1 MDKYYL
7 QISGREIPLR
17 YTMRE
22 LSEMEET
29 IGTMDNFRDLI
40 LQGKHRI
47 RNMATAI
54 RIMGNA
60 ALEKEGKKA
69 VLTDDWLLDHLDP
82 RQMKTY
88 QIAVLG
94 AFTDGFEME
103 TDGKKTGKRDFV
115 LEELERKKEEGN

>member
-1 MDKYYL
+1 MEIYHL

-22 LSEMEET
+22 LSAMEEA

-40 LQGKHRI
+40 LKGTHRI
-47 RNMATAI
+47 RNMTTAI

-69 VLTDDWLLDHLDP
+69 VLTDDWLLDHFDP
-82 RQMKTY
+82 RQIKTY

-94 AFTDGFEME
+94 AFTDGFQME
-103 TDGKKTGKRDFV
+103 TESEKEHDLV
-115 LEELERKKEEGN
+115 LEELERKKDPGN